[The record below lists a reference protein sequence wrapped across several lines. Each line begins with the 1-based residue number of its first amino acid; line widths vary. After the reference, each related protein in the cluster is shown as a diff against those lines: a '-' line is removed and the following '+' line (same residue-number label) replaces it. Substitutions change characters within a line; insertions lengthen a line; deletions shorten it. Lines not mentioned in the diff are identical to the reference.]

1 MCAFLVIGTF
11 LALATTDIAGNANF
25 AIPAG
30 TLEVSSL
37 DGGGHVVPWLLA
49 LPFLGSTIA
58 NLGAP
63 LLVACALVVV
73 GVLACYA
80 AFFARFG
87 VVRPDETVRTEWE
100 GAETEEEPAEEEPAK
115 EEAAKGNREYFR
127 NLIEETNRRSDGEA
141 GTTERSEAER

>member
-1 MCAFLVIGTF
+1 MLSSV
-11 LALATTDIAGNANF
+11 
-25 AIPAG
+25 PAG
-30 TLEVSSL
+30 ALEVSSL

-63 LLVACALVVV
+63 LLVACILVVV
-73 GVLACYA
+73 GVLACYV

-100 GAETEEEPAEEEPAK
+100 GAEAEEEPAEEEPAK
-115 EEAAKGNREYFR
+115 EEAAKGHREYFSS
-127 NLIEETNRRSDGEA
+127 LIEETNRRSDDGT